1 MPDLSD
7 RAGWHRAFPR
17 PDGERTKN
25 HGLGVSQVIDF
36 SGEGAAVLGKNR
48 PSSPPKSTIWP
59 CRSKNVILYALSE
72 GRGGIAAFPRPS
84 PRP

>member
-36 SGEGAAVLGKNR
+36 SGEGAATLRKT
-48 PSSPPKSTIWP
+48 PSPPKSAVWP
-59 CRSKNVILYALSE
+59 CRSNTAIWYPL
-72 GRGGIAAFPRPS
+72 GTG
-84 PRP
+84 